1 MIQWGID
8 QTQGADM
15 NDDFNKYMQMI
26 AGQSPQKSGEQ
37 QLSDADKKKLSDAYF
52 ELFFNLSAINW
63 LRGGNLGHAWYAAMA
78 QMKSYTKS
86 KNANNPA
93 SMYIRQIF
101 AAHNARWSQI
111 MMTNPHRDDIIDA
124 PTEKRQEW
132 LKRVSPKVSDMLKTL
147 NETIAVYNVN
157 DDKNKNQ
164 SGQNITQNAY
174 TDAAKRMQMMILMR
188 MREHVRENGRGAA

>member
-1 MIQWGID
+1 
-8 QTQGADM
+8 M
-15 NDDFNKYMQMI
+15 NRGNTRQRGRKMNNDFNQYMQII
-26 AGQSPQKSGEQ
+26 AGASVQKSPEKK
-37 QLSDADKKKLSDAYF
+37 LTDADKKKISDAYF
-52 ELFFNLSAINW
+52 ELFYNLTAVNW
-63 LRGGNLGHAWYAAMA
+63 FRGGNLGRAWYNSMA
-78 QMKSYTKS
+78 QMKQFVES
-86 KNANNPA
+86 KDAKNPA
-93 SMYIRQIF
+93 AMYMRQIF
-101 AAHNARWSQI
+101 AAHNTRWSQI
-111 MMTNPHRDDIIDA
+111 MMTSPHRDDTIDA

>member
-78 QMKSYTKS
+78 QMKSYTAS

-132 LKRVSPKVSDMLKTL
+132 LKRVSPRVSAALKTL
-147 NETIAVYNVN
+147 NETIAHYTPQATEQ
-157 DDKNKNQ
+157 KSATAK
-164 SGQNITQNAY
+164 SNA
-174 TDAAKRMQMMILMR
+174 TSAAAFKQAQAIILMQMR
-188 MREHVRENGRGAA
+188 MRQQQHGNMAA